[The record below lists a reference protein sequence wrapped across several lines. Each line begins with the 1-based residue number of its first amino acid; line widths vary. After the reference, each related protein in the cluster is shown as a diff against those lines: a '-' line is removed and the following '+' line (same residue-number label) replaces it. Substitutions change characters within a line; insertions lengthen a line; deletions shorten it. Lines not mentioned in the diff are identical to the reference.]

1 MDLEY
6 PKELWE
12 LHNHYPL
19 APSKTEIKWEM
30 LSDCQFKIADLYN
43 IPIDNVEKLVPKFF
57 DKENYVIHYE
67 NLNLYLARIEAK
79 KYIVY

>member
-1 MDLEY
+1 
-6 PKELWE
+6 
-12 LHNHYPL
+12 
-19 APSKTEIKWEM
+19 M

-43 IPIDNVEKLVPKFF
+43 IPIDNVEKSVPKFF

-79 KYIVY
+79 KYIVS